1 MAKTK
6 SSGMR
11 AGLVLLVIVIIAGLF
26 FYLARLKQESPQ
38 VTTNVEDV
46 QIDGVGPSPDKK
58 PFSGLGT
65 LVSLQVMQKDLE
77 CQIAYSKEGEKD
89 VEGTY
94 FVSGGKMR
102 GDFIVPTDEYPEDIV
117 SSLILDGQTLYVW
130 SKIGEDTF
138 GFVSNRAS
146 EKPVKSNEPV
156 PLDTDVRYTCTEWV
170 GVDGSVFVP
179 PSSVQF
185 KDLNAVMNAGMEYGT
200 PE

>member
-1 MAKTK
+1 MAKTN
-6 SSGMR
+6 SSGLR
-11 AGLVLLVIVIIAGLF
+11 TGLVLLIIVIIGGVF
-26 FYLARLKQESPQ
+26 FYLSRLKQEAPQ

-46 QIDGVGPSPDKK
+46 QIDGVGASPDKK
-58 PFSGLGT
+58 PFSGLST
-65 LVSLQVMQKDLE
+65 LMSLQAMQKDLE

-94 FVSGGKMR
+94 FISGGKMR
-102 GDFIVPTDEYPEDIV
+102 GDFLVPAEEYAEDIV

-156 PLDTDVRYTCTEWV
+156 PLDTDIRYTCTEWI

-179 PSSVQF
+179 PSSVEF